1 MARRPLLTEEQW
13 ARLLAPPT
21 GEREIVRYWTLSY
34 EDLDLIFRKR
44 SDHGRLGLALLLCY
58 LRYPGRVLGAEEVPP
73 VNLVSFVARQ
83 LGISR
88 RRSPSTARGSKPG
101 ASSLPSSWNWL
112 HYLPST
118 GPVFVI
124 TWRGSPP
131 SPKTSESRIAWL
143 RFCWKSCAV
152 VGSLSQ
158 HGRRFAV
165 RASARVAVVRPRLP
179 RRRSG

>member
-1 MARRPLLTEEQW
+1 MARRSLLTEEQW

-83 LGISR
+83 LGISPTAFAKYSQRDQTR
-88 RRSPSTARGSKPG
+88 REQLAE
-101 ASSLPSSWNWL
+101 LMEWL
-112 HYLPST
+112 HYRTFDRASFRHYL
-118 GPVFVI
+118 
-124 TWRGSPP
+124 
-131 SPKTSESRIAWL
+131 AWL
-143 RFCWKSCAV
+143 TPIAQNVRKPDRLV
-152 VGSLSQ
+152 EILLEELR
-158 HGRRFAV
+158 GRRLLIPT
-165 RASARVAVVRPRLP
+165 RKTLCS
-179 RRRSG
+179 